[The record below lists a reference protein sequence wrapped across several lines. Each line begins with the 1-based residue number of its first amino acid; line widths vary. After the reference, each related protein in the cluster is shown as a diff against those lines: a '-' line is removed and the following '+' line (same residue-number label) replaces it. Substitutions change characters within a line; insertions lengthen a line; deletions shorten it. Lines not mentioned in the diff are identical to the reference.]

1 MKFQSNKSRKIAA
14 FFLLIW
20 MTNICLPLTALAL
33 TSGPSQPEVRG
44 FQQASVSD
52 MVDLTS
58 GDFKYNIPLLD
69 VDGYPIN
76 LNYQS
81 GTGIDDEA
89 SWVGL
94 GWSLNVG
101 SINRQVRGLPDDM
114 RGDAVQTDH
123 YTKPKITVGGRVNVK
138 TEVGGMYSPI
148 KGEGTFSLGIFS
160 DNYTGIGAEVGVN
173 PGISVSSGTDG
184 AMTASLGV
192 GVLSS
197 TASGVNLSPYA
208 NLSVRSHT
216 DETTTVNAG
225 LSASLGYN
233 TRSGM
238 KSLSLSGSYGVSA
251 TKDIVTA
258 DPCSPFG
265 ESVST
270 VKGSADYGL
279 GGSTIS
285 YNTEPV
291 SPHVQIPYKTS
302 YGSFS
307 FNVGFA
313 GALIFV
319 GGGGSG
325 YKSVR
330 EVQARSISNPA
341 YGFLYSEAGKNQPSG
356 LMDFIREKD
365 NPVIPDM
372 PNLALPVSTPDLFTY
387 TSQEGSGEFRLYRGG
402 TGIYFDNQAADLNTE
417 SSAGFDAGFGSYGHG
432 GVSLFNQKTTNTT
445 RKWVKDNA
453 YLASGDFQDLST
465 ATPAYQHAYFK
476 QVGEKTLEDANMS
489 GQLHGTTPLA
499 VQVNGITAGN
509 NFTGYSTLSKI
520 QKQQRQLQRTS
531 ISYLTAQE
539 ASISGLD
546 NQILNYPIND
556 VSNFTPPA
564 NHKPIPVAIPRWIA
578 GGYRQK
584 HHLSEMT
591 VTGPDGKRMVYG
603 IPVYNTK
610 KVEYSF
616 AIGSRTAPARDYSM
630 VTNTHDQIQFAYGT
644 TEPTLGQNKGIDNYY
659 HKDSQPAYATSFLLS
674 GILSPDYVDKTGD
687 GITPDDLGTGI
698 KFNYTMIPKFRW
710 RTPYK
715 NATLNKGLQSDPDDD
730 KASII
735 YGEKE
740 LWYISEVES
749 KTKIAYFITED
760 RTDGL
765 GVLDFSGGVDNT
777 VHQKRLRQIR
787 LYSKADM
794 SKPIKVVKFDYDY
807 SLCPNTPNSLPAGS
821 GKLTLTKVHF
831 EYGGTTKGQYFPYKF
846 TYNTGYTTTGGTV
859 RTNVGYNT
867 MSTDRWGVYRD
878 SLDNSNFSLLNDEFP
893 YTVQDLYNSNAQ
905 IKSSVGQGASL
916 WQLKHISLPTGG
928 GIDVSYE
935 SDDYAYVQ
943 NKRAMVMTKIDDLID
958 ATGTAMAVPATG
970 GAGLA
975 RAKGFK
981 LKMPTGT
988 ADNAEVT
995 AWFKKNYLNGSDY
1008 IYAKMWV
1015 KVANGNSNSQG
1026 QDYDFIPAYSQVK
1039 QVKLLGGY
1047 AYVTLQDRTD
1057 SGVSAN
1063 PMVFSAW
1070 QRIKEEY
1077 PRYAYPGFDRRVGSE
1092 TAGQSIENAVRAIFS
1107 AFANLSEL
1115 SQNFYQKAAS
1125 SSNLYADNV
1134 QLNRSFVRLTKI
1146 DGHKLGGGVRVAKIV
1161 INDDWNE
1168 MGGTTAKTYG
1178 QAYDYTTIEDGQS
1191 ISSGVASYEPSVGN
1205 DENPLKQPVFYVQK
1219 IKGAIGN
1226 LFDLEEPFGESFFP
1240 SPSVVYSK
1248 VTVKDLDNTLVAD
1261 PSIRTG
1267 YTVTECYTAKDFPVQ
1282 VTVLPMQKFEN
1293 RPKAKYSFTETSSID
1308 ELTMSQGYAIELN
1321 DMHGK
1326 PKASH
1331 VYNQAGVEV
1340 SSSVSYYNATPNGT
1354 SPMRLK
1360 NTVNVVNPDG
1370 TVDQNKVIGRDIEF
1384 FTDFRE
1390 QESVNNGK
1398 TINVGADIIPA
1409 FGIPLPIPHW
1419 PSANN
1424 SEYKLFRSACAVKV
1438 SQYYG
1443 IIDSVV
1449 KKDNGSTIRTQNLA
1463 YDGQTGQPVVT
1474 RTQNEFNKDIYS
1486 LNIPAYWA
1494 YTKMGPAYQNLGMML
1509 SALTTSSTGILPSN
1523 FDPYLS
1529 GGDELIDPNNTAV
1542 HYWVIDEVIDL
1553 STGRPVYTVFPGG
1566 DIVHLG
1572 PGGTA
1577 HVKCLVDRYGRI
1589 QNNVNIPGMVK
1600 VVRSGY
1606 RNTLDAGLTTIVS
1619 LNNPIILNA
1628 AGNGY
1633 RLAMDN
1639 TDLTGQK
1646 VINASANTYDQGWSV
1661 EKPDVHLINNTTPYN
1676 LTIDQGGAIESHN
1689 SGTWLMNSQYNN
1701 HTFTTADHASGVQV
1715 VSSYFDAALT
1725 RNSIIDI
1732 SSALIAPTNN
1742 NVMGVFS
1749 TFTAPT
1755 AGTYWI
1761 GFDSSINMSFTIDC
1775 TNIISVNSHNDVT
1788 YFGWNII
1795 PVVLTQGQHSISV
1808 ELTYSGYNP
1817 TATSSIGGGV
1827 EIYNNTMAEIQAAG
1841 TTGTNIHPIWSTVSA
1856 AHNAAAQSYVRV
1868 GGVSY
1873 YNIIYNDPLHT
1884 PYLPPCQPP
1893 PTAINPYIY
1902 GFLGNWR
1909 PYQTKVFQQKRVYN
1923 NLLNPANSVVNVKGA
1938 GYLNNFFTDWY
1949 APGAGQTPWI
1959 ENVLAGSWVTANTVT
1974 MYDKYGQQLENK
1986 DALLRYSAAKFDFN
2000 GELPGAVAS
2009 NAKNREIYASSFE
2022 DSQFSPGTVS
2032 YLDGPTSREFT
2043 QLSSGKLITSLTETT
2058 AAHTGNYGVS
2068 LPSDSLTLATI
2079 AYNGD
2084 QKTQAYL
2091 AFDANNQYVK
2101 PATTTGLYPNG
2112 FEPVPG
2118 KKYLFNVWVKDGLPN
2133 NKSVNVGL
2141 FVNGVSKPL
2150 ICKALVEDWK
2160 LLEGYMTFSAA
2171 GNPPAGAPV
2180 RISLL
2185 PLNGATVIIDDMRIH
2200 PFDAHMKSYSYD
2212 ASSMRLMAELDE
2224 NGFATFYEYD
2234 SEGLLIRVKKETERG
2249 IMTLKE
2255 TRTSQKKNTP

>member
-1 MKFQSNKSRKIAA
+1 MKYRFNKPKKIAA
-14 FFLLIW
+14 FLLLIW
-20 MTNICLPLTALAL
+20 IANIFLPTAALAL
-33 TSGPSQPEVRG
+33 TSGPAQPEAKG
-44 FQQASVSD
+44 FQQASVAD
-52 MVDLTS
+52 MVDLQT

-81 GTGIDDEA
+81 GVGIDDEA

-114 RGDAVQTDH
+114 KGDPVQTDH
-123 YTKPKITVGGRVNVK
+123 YTKPKVTVGGRVNIK
-138 TEVGGMYSPI
+138 TEIGGQYSPI
-148 KGEGTFSLGIFS
+148 KGEGTLSLGIFS

-184 AMTASLGV
+184 AMTAGLGV

-216 DETTTVNAG
+216 DDNTTVTAG

-251 TKDIVTA
+251 TKDIFTA
-258 DPCSPFG
+258 DPCVPVDGGTWSQ
-265 ESVST
+265 VS
-270 VKGSADYGL
+270 GSTDFGL

-285 YNTEPV
+285 YNTEPI
-291 SPHVQIPYKTS
+291 SPRVQIPYKTT

-307 FNVGFA
+307 INVGFA
-313 GALIFV
+313 GALVFV
-319 GGGGSG
+319 GGGGLG

-330 EVQARSISNPA
+330 EVLSRSNSNPA
-341 YGFLYSEAGKNQPSG
+341 YGFLYSEAGKNQKSA

-372 PNLALPVSTPDLFTY
+372 PNLAIPVNTPDLFTY
-387 TSQEGSGEFRLYRGG
+387 TSQQGSGEFRLYRGG
-402 TGIYFDNQAADLNTE
+402 TGIYFDNQAADVNTE
-417 SSAGFDAGFGSYGHG
+417 TSAGFDAGFGSYGHG
-432 GVSLFNQKTTNTT
+432 GVSLFNQNTSNTT
-445 RKWVKDNA
+445 RKWVNNNA
-453 YLASGDFQDLST
+453 YLASGDFQDISQ
-465 ATPAYQHAYFK
+465 ANPAYQHVYFK
-476 QVGEKTLEDANMS
+476 QVGEKTLEDAALTS
-489 GQLHGTTPLA
+489 QLHGGEALA
-499 VQVNGITAGN
+499 VQLAGVTANN
-509 NFTGYSTLSKI
+509 NFTAYPGNLTRI

-539 ASISGLD
+539 ANISGLD
-546 NQILNYPIND
+546 NMIKYYAFND
-556 VSNFTPPA
+556 VSSFTPPP
-564 NHKPIPVAIPRWIA
+564 NHKPPFNTFPRWVA

-584 HHLSEMT
+584 HHISEMT
-591 VTGPDGKRMVYG
+591 VTDAQGKRMVYG

-610 KVEYSF
+610 KLEYSF
-616 AIGSRTAPARDYSM
+616 AVGSRTSAAKDYKM
-630 VTNTHDQIQFAYGT
+630 VTGTHDQIQFPAGT
-644 TEPTLGQNKGIDNYY
+644 VESTLGQNKGIDNYY
-659 HKDSQPAYATSFLLS
+659 HRDWHPAYATSFLLS

-687 GITPDDLGTGI
+687 GISDDDLGSAI
-698 KFNYTMIPKFRW
+698 KFNYSMLPKFNW
-710 RTPYK
+710 RTPYN
-715 NATLNKGLQSDPDDD
+715 NATLNKGLQADPDDD
-730 KASII
+730 KASIV

-740 LWYISEVES
+740 LWYISSIES

-765 GVLDFSGGVDNT
+765 GVTDFSGGVNNS

-794 SKPIKVVKFDYDY
+794 VKPIKVVKFDYDY

-846 TYNTGYTTTGGTV
+846 TYNTSYTTTGGTA
-859 RTNVGYNT
+859 RTNVGYST

-878 SLDNSNFSLLNDEFP
+878 SLDNNTFNLANDEFP
-893 YTVQDLYNSNAQ
+893 YTVQDLYASNPQ
-905 IKSSVGQGASL
+905 IKASVGQGASL
-916 WQLKHISLPTGG
+916 WHLNHISLPTGG

-943 NKRAMVMTKIDDLID
+943 NKKAMVMTKIDDLINGSG
-958 ATGTAMAVPATG
+958 AAMNVVATG
-970 GAGLA
+970 GPGLA
-975 RAKGFK
+975 SAKGFK
-981 LKMPTGT
+981 IKMPAST
-988 ADNAEVT
+988 ADNPEVT
-995 AWFKKNYLNGSDY
+995 DWFKKTYLNSSDY
-1008 IYAKMWV
+1008 IYAKLSV
-1015 KVANGNSNSQG
+1015 KVANSNSSSQG

-1039 QVKLLGGY
+1039 QVKILGGY
-1047 AYVTLQDRTD
+1047 AYITLQDRTD
-1057 SGVSAN
+1057 GGVSAN

-1092 TAGQSIENAVRAIFS
+1092 TAGQGVENAVKAIFS

-1125 SSNLYADNV
+1125 ASNLYADNV
-1134 QLNRSFVRLTKI
+1134 QLNRSFVRLVKT
-1146 DGHKLGGGVRVAKIV
+1146 DGHKLGGGVRVNKIV

-1168 MGGTTAKTYG
+1168 MGGTVAKTYG

-1191 ISSGVASYEPSVGN
+1191 ISSGVASYEPAVGN

-1248 VTVKDLDNTLVAD
+1248 VTVRDLDNTLIAD
-1261 PSIRTG
+1261 PSARTG
-1267 YTVTECYTAKDFPVQ
+1267 YAVTEFYTARDFPVQ
-1282 VTVLPMQKFEN
+1282 VNVLPIQKFQN
-1293 RPKAKYSFTETSSID
+1293 RPKAKYSLVESSSID
-1308 ELTMSQGYAIELN
+1308 EMTLSQGYSIDLN

-1326 PKASH
+1326 PKATH
-1331 VYNQAGVEV
+1331 IYNQSGIEV
-1340 SSSVSYYNATPNGT
+1340 SSSTNYYNATPIGT
-1354 SPMRLK
+1354 TPMRLK
-1360 NTVNVVNPDG
+1360 NTVSVVNPDG

-1398 TINVGADIIPA
+1398 TINVGADVIPA

-1419 PSANN
+1419 PKANN

-1449 KKDNGSTIRTQNLA
+1449 KKENGSTIRTQNLA
-1463 YDGQTGQPVVT
+1463 YDGVTGQPVVT

-1486 LNIPAYWA
+1486 LNVPAYWA

-1509 SALTTSSTGILPSN
+1509 SSLNTNAGGVLPSN

-1529 GGDELIDPNNTAV
+1529 GGDELIDPANTNA
-1542 HYWVIDEVIDL
+1542 HYWVIDEIVDI
-1553 STGRPVYTVFPGG
+1553 SSGKPIYTVFPGG

-1572 PGGTA
+1572 IGGTL
-1577 HVKCLVDRYGRI
+1577 HVKCVIDRFGRI
-1589 QNNVNIPGMVK
+1589 QGNLNIPGMVK

-1606 RNTLDAGLTTIVS
+1606 RNLLDAGLTTIVS
-1619 LNNPIILNA
+1619 LNNPIIANA

-1633 RLAMDN
+1633 RLAMSS
-1639 TDLTGQK
+1639 TDLTTQK
-1646 VINASANTYDQGWSV
+1646 VINASAKTYDQGWSV
-1661 EKPDVHLINNTTPYN
+1661 EVPDVHATAGSPPYDLSIHTGTMAVSMAPAVYIDGSALPAGSVAYFGGRGSACIIGDNPANHAFTVANGNTMGVFATFYVPRTATYYVGYGSQCGLSFSFDSNSSKNCNRDNWTSHNTYDAAGTRSWHMIPVSLDQGMRTIRIELTYNGANNGAGYGSGGIEIYDNLAPSLTTIAAAGTGAGLNVIFSTTSLINNSSDISYVTTP
-1676 LTIDQGGAIESHN
+1676 GG
-1689 SGTWLMNSQYNN
+1689 T
-1701 HTFTTADHASGVQV
+1701 
-1715 VSSYFDAALT
+1715 
-1725 RNSIIDI
+1725 
-1732 SSALIAPTNN
+1732 
-1742 NVMGVFS
+1742 
-1749 TFTAPT
+1749 
-1755 AGTYWI
+1755 
-1761 GFDSSINMSFTIDC
+1761 
-1775 TNIISVNSHNDVT
+1775 
-1788 YFGWNII
+1788 
-1795 PVVLTQGQHSISV
+1795 
-1808 ELTYSGYNP
+1808 
-1817 TATSSIGGGV
+1817 
-1827 EIYNNTMAEIQAAG
+1827 
-1841 TTGTNIHPIWSTVSA
+1841 
-1856 AHNAAAQSYVRV
+1856 
-1868 GGVSY
+1868 SY
-1873 YNIIYNDPLHT
+1873 YQNYYTDGLNT
-1884 PYLPPCQPP
+1884 PYSPCAVPNY
-1893 PTAINPYIY
+1893 AINPYIY

-1923 NLLNPANSVVNVKGA
+1923 NVLNPANSVVNVKTA
-1938 GYLNNFFTDWY
+1938 GYMGNFFTDWY

-1959 ENVLAGSWVTANTVT
+1959 ENILANSWVTANTVT
-1974 MYDKYGQQLENK
+1974 MYDKYGQEVENK
-1986 DALLRYSAAKFDFN
+1986 DALQRYSAAKFDFN

-2009 NAKNREIYASSFE
+2009 NAKNREIYATSFE
-2022 DSQFSPGTVS
+2022 DSQFAPGSVS
-2032 YLDGPTSREFT
+2032 HIDAPTTREFKQVST
-2043 QLSSGKLITSLTETT
+2043 GKPITSLTETT
-2058 AAHTGNYGVS
+2058 YAHTGNYGAT
-2068 LPSDSLTLATI
+2068 LPADSLTLSTI
-2079 AYNGD
+2079 VYNGD
-2084 QKTQAYL
+2084 QKTQPYL
-2091 AFDANNQYVK
+2091 AFDANSQYIK
-2101 PATTTGLYPNG
+2101 ANPTTGLYPNG
-2112 FEPVPG
+2112 FEPMPG
-2118 KKYLFNVWVKDGLPN
+2118 KKYLFNVWVKDGLPAD
-2133 NKSVNVGL
+2133 KSVNLGL
-2141 FVNGVSKPL
+2141 YVNGVSQPL
-2150 ICKALVEDWK
+2150 VCKALVEDWK
-2160 LLEGYMTFSAA
+2160 LLEGYMTFSGT
-2171 GNPPAGAPV
+2171 GNPPNGTPV
-2180 RISLL
+2180 QISIL
-2185 PLNGATVIIDDMRIH
+2185 PLNGASVIIDDIRIH

-2212 ASSMRLMAELDE
+2212 ASSMRLMAECDE

-2255 TRTSQKKNTP
+2255 SRSSQKKGTP